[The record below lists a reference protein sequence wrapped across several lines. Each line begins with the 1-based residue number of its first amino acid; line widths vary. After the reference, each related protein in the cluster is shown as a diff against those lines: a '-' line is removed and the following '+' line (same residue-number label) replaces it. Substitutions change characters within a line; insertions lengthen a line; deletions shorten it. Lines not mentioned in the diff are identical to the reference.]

1 MIYCIGNNN
10 YDVFFESGVL
20 TGGSPGGSMLNVSV
34 SLGRMNLPVAF
45 LSRLGD
51 DSLAGFIRS
60 FLEENR
66 VITGYLVVRKGKKTS
81 LALAMLDEHK
91 RPEYSFYGSAEPP
104 VKFNNI
110 GFKPGDILVLGSSY
124 AIQDNTYDTVDELL
138 AKATA
143 ASAISIYD
151 PNIRKKCTSGFN
163 NASARARRRI
173 KQADLVKM
181 SDEDMEAIGV
191 SLDELAGE
199 FPGKPFI
206 VTKGS
211 SDVVFRMG
219 NKQQLV
225 SVPPLNPVNTT
236 GAGDAFNAGLVS
248 EIFRNSANASS
259 LHNLS
264 DGFWR
269 RAIEQGINTAA
280 KVCQSK
286 ENFIPKPIE

>member
-20 TGGSPGGSMLNVSV
+20 TGGSPGGSLLNVSV
-34 SLGRMNLPVAF
+34 SLGRMNVGVAF

-51 DSLAGFIRS
+51 DRLAGLIRS
-60 FLEENR
+60 FLKENH
-66 VITGYLVVRKGKKTS
+66 VITDYLVVREGKKTS
-81 LALAMLDEHK
+81 LALAMLDQHK

-124 AIQDNTYDTVDELL
+124 AIQDSTYDTVDELL

-143 ASAISIYD
+143 ASALSIYD
-151 PNIRKKCTSGFN
+151 PNIRKKCVSGHN
-163 NASARARRRI
+163 NASERAQHRI

-206 VTKGS
+206 VTRGS
-211 SDVVFRMG
+211 NDVVFRMG

-225 SVPPLNPVNTT
+225 SVPPLDPVNTT

-248 EIFRNSANASS
+248 EIFRNNANASP
-259 LHNLS
+259 LRDLPL
-264 DGFWR
+264 DFWR
-269 RAIEQGINTAA
+269 QAIAQGINTAA
-280 KVCQSK
+280 KVCLSK
-286 ENFIPKPIE
+286 ENFIPKPI